1 VPKSETVAVDAQ
13 MQAADNLGEQVLG
26 PVLVASNTYQVMVT
40 DNFVWGFSILPKFW
54 TVCACTID
62 GNGLDETVTG
72 CHG

>member
-1 VPKSETVAVDAQ
+1 MEASE
-13 MQAADNLGEQVLG
+13 NLGEQVPG
-26 PVLVASNTYQVMVT
+26 PVLVATSTNQVMVT
-40 DNFVWGFSILPKFW
+40 HNFVWAFSILRKFS